1 MNLSSYILAG
11 LNILPKTNVIIN
23 GSTVEALIN
32 QSSHNDNK
40 TFGGFSPDNLMVI
53 TVKTSLLTS
62 PKTLKGKLCVYDYS
76 NWRITTVNYGESV
89 THLTMISDDK
99 L

>member
-11 LNILPKTNVIIN
+11 LNILPKANVIIN

-40 TFGGFSPDNLMVI
+40 TGGGFEPTNSCII

-62 PKTLKGKLCVYDYS
+62 PKTLNGKIVKIDGI
-76 NWRITTVNYGESV
+76 NWRISSVNYGDAV
-89 THLTMISDDK
+89 THLSLISDDQ